1 MDFFESLA
9 FHFLVLGIVV
19 FVDFGGLLHKIKT
32 FMMMFIPER
41 TSKKK
46 NLKSNY
52 NKISA
57 LAYNQNKDRDFNS
70 DKKLTICLKTIKQSL
85 SGYIDSERLTIEKD
99 HSKYV
104 VMLDKNIKL
113 YEIRI
118 TTLISTVELETGEG
132 KKTIK
137 FNNPSYLL
145 GQTNMLKDALKIK
158 DKKRA

>member
-9 FHFLVLGIVV
+9 FHFLVLGIVI
-19 FVDFGGLLHKIKT
+19 FVDFGSLLYKIKALI
-32 FMMMFIPER
+32 MMFIPER
-41 TSKKK
+41 TSGKKS
-46 NLKSNY
+46 LQSSY

-99 HSKYV
+99 QSKYV

-145 GQTNMLKDALKIK
+145 GQTNILKDALKIK
-158 DKKRA
+158 EKKRA